1 MAEEFLP
8 TNTKNTTMFYFITA
22 KLRHANGTEVTAQE
36 AYDAFMNTRV
46 LIVEDKT
53 THEAI
58 SMVWYDNNS
67 AQTDPTNVGYVQ
79 LSYVLDSEGTVS
91 ISTIMVGNKSLRP
104 K

>member
-1 MAEEFLP
+1 MAAP
-8 TNTKNTTMFYFITA
+8 A
-22 KLRHANGTEVTAQE
+22 KKLKHADGTEVTAQE

-46 LIVEDKT
+46 LIVDDTT

-79 LSYVLDSEGTVS
+79 LSYVVDSAGTVS
-91 ISTIMVGNKSLRP
+91 IKTITVGNKSLVP
-104 K
+104 A